1 MTAGPRDMAR
11 REYGDNM
18 SKFRNQH
25 MKISWDALAGS
36 GNGEC
41 AADASLAEKSAL
53 VGRLGLMMLSVGAG
67 AYRVRAAMNKAS
79 RAMGI
84 TVNADIGLLSI
95 EYTCVSGSETYTNAI
110 SLSRTGVNTDR
121 LNHLRAFA
129 DEFERLADC
138 VSIKEAFSLL
148 DEIENAVPHYSAPI
162 LGLAAAA
169 ACAAF
174 TFLLDGGIVEMLGAF
189 LGAGVGNFVRK
200 KLLDRRITLFA
211 NVALGVAA
219 ACLVY
224 IGFIQA
230 AEALF
235 NISHSHQAGYICA
248 MLFVIPG
255 FPLITGGI
263 DLAKMDLRS
272 GLERIFY
279 ALLII
284 FVATITGWLFA
295 YAFDFWPAKF
305 LPQELSPA
313 LKLVFRLAASFVAV
327 FGFSIMFNSAPKM
340 ALYAGIIGMISN
352 TARLELLDFT
362 NISFVLAAFLA
373 SLLSG
378 LLASAAKRFTG
389 FPRLTITVPSIVI
402 MVPGLFMYRGIYF
415 LALENISEGALWIL
429 KAAFTVCSLS
439 LGLIAARVLTD
450 KNFRHNS

>member
-1 MTAGPRDMAR
+1 
-11 REYGDNM
+11 M

-25 MKISWDALAGS
+25 MKISWEELAGERTDQPAT
-36 GNGEC
+36 N
-41 AADASLAEKSAL
+41 ASLAEKSAL
-53 VGRLGLMMLSVGAG
+53 VGRFGLMMLSVGAG

-84 TVNADIGLLSI
+84 VCAADIGLVSI
-95 EYTCVSGSETYTNAI
+95 EYTCFCGGESFSNAI

-121 LNHLRAFA
+121 LNHLRAFV
-129 DEFERLADC
+129 DEFERMSDC
-138 VSIKEAFSLL
+138 ISIKGAFKIL
-148 DEIENAVPHYSAPI
+148 DEIENSVPHYSAPL

-174 TFLLDGGIVEMLGAF
+174 TFLLGGGIVEMACAF
-189 LGAGVGNFVRK
+189 FGAGIGNFVRK
-200 KLLDRRITLFA
+200 KLLDRHITLFA

-224 IGFIQA
+224 IGVENL

-235 NISHSHQAGYICA
+235 GVSHSHQAGYICA

-263 DLAKMDLRS
+263 DLAKLDLRS
-272 GLERIFY
+272 GAERILY
-279 ALLII
+279 ALLIV
-284 FVATITGWLFA
+284 FVATITGWLCA
-295 YAFDFWPAKF
+295 YAFDFWPAQF
-305 LPQELSPA
+305 VPVQLSPA

-327 FGFSIMFNSAPKM
+327 FGFSIMFNSTAKM
-340 ALYAGIIGMISN
+340 AVYAGIIGMISN

-362 NISFVLAAFLA
+362 NVSFVLAAFLA

>member
-1 MTAGPRDMAR
+1 
-11 REYGDNM
+11 M

-67 AYRVRAAMNKAS
+67 AFRVRAAMNKAS

-84 TVNADIGLLSI
+84 VCAADIGLVSI
-95 EYTCVSGSETYTNAI
+95 EYTCFCGSESFSNAI

-121 LNHLRAFA
+121 LNLLRAFV
-129 DEFERLADC
+129 DEFERMSDC
-138 VSIKEAFSLL
+138 VSIQGAFKAL
-148 DEIENAVPHYSAPI
+148 DEIENAVPHYSAPL

-174 TFLLDGGIVEMLGAF
+174 TFLLGGGIVEMTCAF
-189 LGAGVGNFVRK
+189 FGAGIGNFIRK
-200 KLLDRRITLFA
+200 KLLDRHITLFA

-224 IGFIQA
+224 IGLENL
-230 AEALF
+230 AEAF
-235 NISHSHQAGYICA
+235 FGVSRSHQAGYICA

-263 DLAKMDLRS
+263 DLAKLDLRS
-272 GLERIFY
+272 GAERILY
-279 ALLII
+279 ALLIV
-284 FVATITGWLFA
+284 FVATITGWLCA
-295 YAFDFWPAKF
+295 YAFDFWPAQF
-305 LPQELSPA
+305 VPVQLSPA

-327 FGFSIMFNSAPKM
+327 FGFSIMFNSAPRM
-340 ALYAGIIGMISN
+340 AAAAGAIGMAANIL
-352 TARLELLDFT
+352 RLELLDYTKIPFA
-362 NISFVLAAFLA
+362 VAAFLA
-373 SLLSG
+373 SLLAG
-378 LLASAAKRFTG
+378 LFASATKRITG
-389 FPRLTITVPSIVI
+389 YPRLTITVPSIVI

-415 LALENISEGALWIL
+415 LALENVSEGSMWLL
-429 KAAFTVCSLS
+429 KAALTVAALS
-439 LGLIAARVLTD
+439 LGLVAARVLTD
-450 KNFRHNS
+450 ENFRKNS